1 MRDHVKNRK
10 TRIAAAEDKFVKQRA
25 MDRTRNEGV
34 MRYIKTYITADGMST
49 YKTGWIQK
57 VGRMRINGLTL
68 LKRITRYMVE

>member
-1 MRDHVKNRK
+1 MRDRMKSRK

-34 MRYIKTYITADGMST
+34 IRYIKTYVIADVMST

-57 VGRMRINGLTL
+57 VD
-68 LKRITRYMVE
+68 

>member
-1 MRDHVKNRK
+1 MKSRK

-34 MRYIKTYITADGMST
+34 IRYIKTYVIADVMST

-57 VGRMRINGLTL
+57 VD
-68 LKRITRYMVE
+68 